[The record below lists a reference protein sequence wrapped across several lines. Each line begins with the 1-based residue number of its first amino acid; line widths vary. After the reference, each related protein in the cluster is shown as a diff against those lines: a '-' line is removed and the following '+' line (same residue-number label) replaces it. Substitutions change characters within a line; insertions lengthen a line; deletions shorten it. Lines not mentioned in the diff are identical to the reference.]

1 MMPVKRAPEPPSFE
15 ADVRAPG
22 HRALDEL
29 LGRTSGKPRRGR
41 PRGAAGKYTEE
52 GDISA
57 DVMPTHWT
65 RALPALRRAYN
76 DTCAYLGLRLDAAT
90 GTATV
95 DHFIPRAHDKRQ
107 AYEWDNLR
115 LASHRVNTFKGVWAV
130 LDPFTI
136 GDGWFELDLF
146 SHEVV
151 PNKELSASQRAA
163 VEDTIKRLRLNDD
176 GFVWTRSQL
185 TRRYRGFSF
194 EDGEPT
200 TPWSLADLKYFAPF
214 IAHELR
220 RQGQLNPG
228 DG

>member
-1 MMPVKRAPEPPSFE
+1 MSVKRAPEPVSFD
-15 ADVRAPG
+15 ADVRTPG
-22 HRALDEL
+22 NRALDEL
-29 LGRTSGKPRRGR
+29 LGKLPAKRRAGR
-41 PRGAAGKYTEE
+41 PRESAGEYSAET
-52 GDISA
+52 DIPASKL
-57 DVMPTHWT
+57 PPFWT
-65 RALPALRRAYN
+65 AALPGLCQGYN
-76 DTCAYLGLRLDAAT
+76 HTCAYLGLRIDGAT
-90 GTATV
+90 GTTTV
-95 DHFIPRAHDKRQ
+95 DHFIHKASDRRK

-151 PNKELSASQRAA
+151 ANKELSASQRSA

-228 DG
+228 DA